1 MKVNVY
7 TVDGGIK
14 GQVELPRAF
23 SYPYRPD
30 LIRMAVRIFQLNR
43 VQPHGVK
50 ERAGMKVAE
59 SWGPGHGISKMVP
72 RVGSTSRGANIPS
85 ARGGRAGHPPTT
97 EKVWKRRMNK
107 KMRRLAKYSAL
118 SATANKLMVMN
129 RGHRF
134 NEELT
139 LPLVVEDKFEEINRV
154 KDAIKTLKSLGI
166 YDDILRASEKKIRA
180 GRGKMRGRRYKR
192 KKSVLLVVKNKE
204 NVKKGFGNLPGVD
217 IVTPAE
223 LNAEILAPGTHAGRL
238 AVFTEGAIEEIRRWS
253 E

>member
-7 TVDGGIK
+7 TLEGGIK
-14 GQVELPRAF
+14 GQVELPKVF
-23 SYPYRPD
+23 EYPYRPD

-59 SWGPGHGISKMVP
+59 SWGPGHGTSKMVP
-72 RVGSTSRGANIPS
+72 RIGNTSRGANLPN

-97 EKVWKRRMNK
+97 KKVWKRKMNK
-107 KMRRLAKYSAL
+107 KMGRLAKYSAL
-118 SATANKLMVMN
+118 SATANKDIVAK

-134 NEELT
+134 TEELT
-139 LPLVVEDKFEEINRV
+139 LPVVVEDSIENITKV
-154 KDAIKTLKSLGI
+154 KDSIDMLKKIGI
-166 YDDILRASEKKIRA
+166 YDDILRASEKRVRGGKGKI
-180 GRGKMRGRRYKR
+180 RGRRYKK
-192 KKSVLLVVKNKE
+192 KKSVLIVVKNKE
-204 NVKKGFGNLPGVD
+204 NVLKGFGNLPGVD
-217 IVTPAE
+217 IVTPSE

-238 AVFTEGAIEEIRRWS
+238 TIFSEGAIEDIRRWV